1 MLITIPCCIIGFPC
15 FAYIYQTY
23 TISPFTIKAEITP
36 DSCNAPGK
44 GIIGLAVSGGTSPYT
59 YLWNTGATT
68 SVISSLTSGIYSV
81 KITDANGAI
90 ANASI
95 QLGYYLQWTDVTGIT
110 ESTGNLTKTAT
121 DGWGNAGAASTNIL
135 NANQDGYVEFSV
147 SNLNADAYTIGLS
160 TSNKDNN
167 YTSINY
173 GIMYN
178 NQKIYIY
185 ENGVKVSLT
194 TVAAN
199 NTFRIYRE
207 GSNIYYYKNTTLLRT
222 VATNA
227 ANTLITDV
235 AIKNTNGKIYNTAS
249 SFCMPPVTIASSDTI
264 YAVLKTELDGG
275 YYTAKNGILSFIYF
289 EEYNDQ
295 DAKLNYA
302 VYDKR
307 HNLIASSSNY
317 SLNVNYGENKYSI
330 STTDNLKMPVDISRD
345 YYSLEVINEKKEK
358 WMLRFYND
366 VSCNPCQ

>member
-1 MLITIPCCIIGFPC
+1 MLITLPCCIIGFPC

-36 DSCNAPGK
+36 DSCNALGK
-44 GIIGLAVSGGTSPYT
+44 GIIGLAVSGGKSPYT
-59 YLWNTGATT
+59 YKWNTGATT
-68 SVISSLTSGIYSV
+68 SVISSLTSGTYSV
-81 KITDANGAI
+81 TIQDANS
-90 ANASI
+90 ASATINI
-95 QLGYYLQWTDVTGIT
+95 QVGYYLQWTDGTGIT
-110 ESTGNLTKTAT
+110 ESSGNLTKTAS
-121 DGWGNAGAASTNIL
+121 DGWGNSGAASTNIL

-147 SNLNADAYTIGLS
+147 SNLNADAYIIGLS

-185 ENGVKVSLT
+185 ENGVKVGLT
-194 TVAAN
+194 TVTAN
-199 NTFRIYRE
+199 NTFRVYRE
-207 GSNIYYYKNTTLLRT
+207 GSNIYYYKNSTLLRT

-227 ANTLITDV
+227 SNSLITDV

-249 SFCMPPVTIASSDTI
+249 SFCAPPVIPASSDTV

-289 EEYNDQ
+289 EDYNDQ

-302 VYDKR
+302 VYDQR
-307 HNLIASSSNY
+307 HNLIASSNNY
-317 SLNVNYGENKYSI
+317 SLKVSYGENKYSLNTA
-330 STTDNLKMPVDISRD
+330 SDLQMNVNTSRN
-345 YYSLEVINEKKEK
+345 YYTLEVINEKKEK